1 MIPTLRCALL
11 FAALL
16 FCSGEASAQRRVRV
30 TIGDSRTVGTWHSVT
45 DTNLVLSTPS
55 GLLSFS
61 ARNITRLEQS
71 LGRRPNVVAGV
82 IGAVLGAGIGGVV
95 GCAANADSY
104 GVFCGGQDDTK
115 VVVGASAGAV
125 LGGLAGALLFKREQ
139 WQDFEVFRH

>member
-1 MIPTLRCALL
+1 MD
-11 FAALL
+11 
-16 FCSGEASAQRRVRV
+16 
-30 TIGDSRTVGTWHSVT
+30 DSRTVGTWHSVT